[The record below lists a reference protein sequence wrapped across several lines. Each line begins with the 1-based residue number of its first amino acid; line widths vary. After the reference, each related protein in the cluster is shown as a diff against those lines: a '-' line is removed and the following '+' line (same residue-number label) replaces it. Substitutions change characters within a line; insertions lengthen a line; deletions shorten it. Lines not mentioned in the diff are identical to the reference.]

1 MPRVDE
7 LIRDGH
13 LAIRRMRDHPIDY
26 SLVARWRAEP
36 HVAEWWDTDD
46 AGGAA
51 LTERYRPRTEVSSPT
66 VAGII
71 TLEGRPVGYLQFYP
85 WDDHPDEMATM
96 GLAADENTFGLDIL
110 IGEPDLIDRGVGSA
124 AVALL
129 CRYLFDERG
138 AAAVAL
144 TTAEANLRAQ
154 RAYEKAGMRKVARVL
169 DTDTVNGE
177 RVPSWLM
184 VVDRRG
190 LPS

>member
-1 MPRVDE
+1 MDE
-7 LIRDGH
+7 LIRDGD
-13 LAIRRMRDHPIDY
+13 LAIRRMRDDPTDFE
-26 SLVARWRAEP
+26 LLARWRAEP

-46 AGGAA
+46 AGEEA

-71 TLEGRPVGYLQFYP
+71 TLEDRPVGYLQFYP
-85 WDDHPDEMATM
+85 WDDHPDEMTAM
-96 GLAADENTFGLDIL
+96 GFAADEDMFGLDIL

-138 AAAVAL
+138 ASAVAL
-144 TTAEANLRAQ
+144 TTAEANIRAQ

-184 VVDRRG
+184 VIDRPG